1 MEYDSQQEPSLS
13 PAIDRAKP
21 LIAMN
26 PRWQRLAIGGIT
38 VGALALIA
46 VMVMQEARSKENPQK
61 GTAEETFRVNPAQEA
76 KPYIAPSPQSP
87 EPRPTRQAAGEPAYD
102 PMEAQRMAMLQ
113 QEAIRTAQERQKRL
127 QQRLYSN
134 QLVIDTPTGST
145 GPEITPARQ
154 AVNLE
159 TSGGT
164 LLGGAS
170 DENLQFAKERQNT
183 GTDTVGAVQLQ
194 NLYGLI
200 PQGTMISGVLE
211 TAIKS
216 NLPGMVRAIVSEDVY
231 SFDKS
236 NLLIPSGSTLV
247 GQYRSAVRQGQSR
260 VFVIWD
266 RLIRPDGVSVSL
278 ASFGT
283 DSLGRSGME
292 GDTDTHFMERFG
304 SSILLSLIDAG
315 VRVGVEAADKDTATV
330 ALSTGD
336 NFSHASEIALKNSIN
351 IPPTVNVDQGERIK
365 VFVGR
370 DLDFSTVKQTAWRD

>member
-1 MEYDSQQEPSLS
+1 MEHESQHPSLS
-13 PAIDRAKP
+13 PGVDRATP
-21 LIAMN
+21 RIAIN
-26 PRWQRLAIGGIT
+26 PRWQHFGIAGIT
-38 VGALALIA
+38 VGAMLLIA
-46 VMVMQEARSKENPQK
+46 VMVMQEARSKENPQR
-61 GTAEETFRVNPAQEA
+61 GAAEETFRINPSQEG

-87 EPRPTRQAAGEPAYD
+87 EAHPARQAAGEPAYD
-102 PMEAQRMAMLQ
+102 PQEAQRLAMLQ
-113 QEAIRTAQERQKRL
+113 QEAIRSAQERQKKL

-145 GPEITPARQ
+145 GAEITPAQQ
-154 AVNLE
+154 AVSLE

-164 LLGGAS
+164 LLGGTS

-183 GTDTVGAVQLQ
+183 GAETVGAVQMQ

-266 RLIRPDGVSVSL
+266 RLIRPDGVSVDL
-278 ASFGT
+278 ASYGT

-292 GDTDTHFMERFG
+292 GDVDTHFMERFG
-304 SSILLSLIDAG
+304 SSILLSMIDAG
-315 VRVGVEAADKDTATV
+315 VRIGVEKAGDKDTANV
-330 ALSTGD
+330 VVSSGD
-336 NFSHASEIALKNSIN
+336 DFSNASEIALKNSIG
-351 IPPTVNVDQGERIK
+351 IPSTVDVDQGERIK

>member
-1 MEYDSQQEPSLS
+1 MEHESQNPSLS
-13 PAIDRAKP
+13 PGVDRATP
-21 LIAMN
+21 RIAIH
-26 PRWQRLAIGGIT
+26 PRWQRFGIAGIT
-38 VGALALIA
+38 VGAILLIT

-61 GTAEETFRVNPAQEA
+61 GAMEETFRINSGQQG
-76 KPYIAPSPQSP
+76 KPYIAPS
-87 EPRPTRQAAGEPAYD
+87 RQPKEQATATAPAYD
-102 PMEAQRMAMLQ
+102 PQEAQRLSMLQ
-113 QEAIRTAQERQKRL
+113 QEAIRAAQEKQKKL

-134 QLVIDTPTGST
+134 QLVIDAPAGNST
-145 GPEITPARQ
+145 AQMTPARQ
-154 AVNLE
+154 TVDLE
-159 TSGGT
+159 TKGGT
-164 LLGGAS
+164 LLGGTS
-170 DENLQFAKERQNT
+170 DENLQFAKQRQSA
-183 GTDTVGAVQLQ
+183 GAKTVGAVQMQ

-216 NLPGMVRAIVSEDVY
+216 NLPGMVRAVVSEDVY

-236 NLLIPSGSTLV
+236 NLLIPSGSALV

-266 RLIRPDGVSVSL
+266 RLIRPDGVSVDL
-278 ASFGT
+278 ASYGT
-283 DSLGRSGME
+283 DALGRSGME
-292 GDTDTHFMERFG
+292 GDVDTHFMERFG

-330 ALSTGD
+330 AVNTGD
-336 NFSHASEIALKNSIN
+336 DFSHASEIALKNSIN
-351 IPPTVNVDQGERIK
+351 IPPTVDVDQGERIK